1 MGLRPGN
8 IFRLGIKELRGLAA
22 DPVLLFMI
30 FFVFTFAVFSIS
42 QVKFEVEDISIGV
55 VDEDQSELSRR
66 IIGALLPPYFAAP
79 VEIGANEIDPSMNS
93 GRLIFVLEIP
103 PKFEYDVLAG
113 QRPTVQINVDA
124 TAMTQAGNGA
134 TYLQNIIAQETLS
147 YAGRREGSMALPIN
161 LVVRARFN
169 PNLRTE
175 WFNSIMA
182 VINNITMLVIVLT
195 GSALLRE
202 REHGTVEH
210 LLVMPVRP
218 TEIMIAKIWANG
230 LVVVSAAAASLWFVV
245 HEVIGVPLAGS
256 MLLFVAGTIL
266 YQISVGALGILLAT
280 FTASMG
286 QFGLLLI
293 PVVTVLDLL
302 SGSTTPMESIPPWLQ
317 DVMQFT
323 PTTHFVAFAQA
334 VLYRAAGTRHRL
346 AAASRSRRLHDR
358 LLRRLA
364 DAIQDCHSAPI
375 ALVCIIR

>member
-1 MGLRPGN
+1 MMGLRPGN
-8 IFRLGIKELRGLAA
+8 IFRLGVKELRGLAA
-22 DPVLLFMI
+22 DPVLLLMI
-30 FFVFTFAVFSIS
+30 LFVFTFAVYSMS

-55 VDEDQSELSRR
+55 VDEDHSELSRR

-79 VEIGANEIDPSMNS
+79 AEIGADEIDPSMNS

-113 QRPTVQINVDA
+113 RRPTVQINVDA

-134 TYLQNIIAQETLS
+134 AYLQNIIAQETLS
-147 YAGRREGSMALPIN
+147 YAGRREASMALPIN
-161 LVVRARFN
+161 LIVRTRFN

-182 VINNITMLVIVLT
+182 VINNITLLVIVLT
-195 GSALLRE
+195 GAALLRE

-218 TEIMIAKIWANG
+218 PEIMIAKIWANG
-230 LVVVSAAAASLWFVV
+230 LVVVSAAAASLWLVV

-256 MLLFVAGTIL
+256 MVLFVAGTIL

-302 SGSTTPMESIPPWLQ
+302 SGSTTPMESIPSWLQ
-317 DVMQFT
+317 HIMQCA

-334 VLYRAAGTRHRL
+334 VLYRAAGLDIVLPQLLALAGFTIVFFGVSLTRFRTAIRL
-346 AAASRSRRLHDR
+346 
-358 LLRRLA
+358 
-364 DAIQDCHSAPI
+364 Q
-375 ALVCIIR
+375 

>member
-1 MGLRPGN
+1 MMGLRPGN
-8 IFRLGIKELRGLAA
+8 TLRLGIKELRGLAA
-22 DPVLLFMI
+22 DPVLLIMI
-30 FFVFTFAVFSIS
+30 LFVFTFAVFSMS
-42 QVKFEVEDISIGV
+42 QVKFEVEDISIGA
-55 VDEDQSELSRR
+55 VDEDESELSRR
-66 IIGALLPPYFAAP
+66 IIGALLPPYFAPP

-161 LVVRARFN
+161 LVVRTRFN

-182 VINNITMLVIVLT
+182 VINNITLLVVVLT

-230 LVVVSAAAASLWFVV
+230 LVVVSAAAASLWLVV

-256 MLLFVAGTIL
+256 MVLFVAGTIL

-302 SGSTTPMESIPPWLQ
+302 SGSTTPMESIPLWLQ
-317 DVMQFT
+317 HIMQFA

-334 VLYRAAGTRHRL
+334 VLYRAAGLDIVWPQLLALAGFTIIFFGVSLTRFRTAIRL
-346 AAASRSRRLHDR
+346 
-358 LLRRLA
+358 
-364 DAIQDCHSAPI
+364 Q
-375 ALVCIIR
+375 